1 MSKKNCLHSLGFQ
14 YILEISILIIF
25 VCITLSTLIYNYVRK
40 SDVAQITGSMA
51 KRSGDIGKLVDYEIN
66 SYIQHVEDI
75 AQRPEIQSMD
85 FTQQRPVLIA
95 EAKRIGFERFQVGDL
110 NGDVISTTG
119 ERANAADR
127 PFYKQA
133 LAGKSNISDVLYA
146 RIDLKMVIVVSCPI
160 YNNEGKIAGVLSG
173 VTSARKLND
182 ILSSVRLDYEGS
194 SFIINKTGQKMA
206 GIDYTKATVLDND
219 LEKKDTASLSGL
231 ITAEKQ
237 MIAEKEG
244 LCTFENNNK
253 MYYLTFT
260 GINHGEWI
268 LGIYQNKK
276 EALGSLSKLFSTIKL
291 LTICFII
298 IGIIAGFLP
307 EKQLKPLES
316 LGTSITGIASGNA
329 DLTKRIDL
337 KSKNEIGTVVSGFN
351 RFVAKLQSIMQ
362 ELKQSKSI
370 LSDAG
375 KTLQAST
382 EDTAAEITQILS
394 NIDSVSGQITNQSA
408 SVEETAGAVNEIAS
422 NIASLEKMIETQS
435 AGVTQASAAVEEMVG
450 NITSVNVSIGKM
462 AESFGGLQQNTQ
474 NGIKKQEEINERI
487 LIIAD
492 QSKMLKEANSAISN
506 IAEQTNLLA
515 MNAAIEAAHAGEA
528 GKGFSVVS
536 DEIRKLS
543 ETSSSQSKT
552 IGDELKKIEDS
563 IKGVVSVSKESKEV
577 FTQVSLHI
585 KDTDELVH
593 QIQRAMSEQQEGS
606 KQINQALHD
615 MNGSTSEV
623 RSASAEM
630 SAGNKAILEEVKRL
644 QDTTVVMKDS
654 VGEMSL
660 GAKKIHKTGSSLRD
674 ISENMEQTIQNIGN
688 QIDMFKV

>member
-1 MSKKNCLHSLGFQ
+1 MNKKNHLHSLGVQ
-14 YILEISILIIF
+14 YILEISILITF
-25 VCITLSTLIYNYVRK
+25 VCITLSVLIFKSVKK
-40 SDVAQITGSMA
+40 SDVAQITGTMA

-75 AQRPEIQSMD
+75 AQRQEIRSMD
-85 FTQQRPVLIA
+85 FTQQRPVLID

-119 ERANAADR
+119 EKANAADR
-127 PFYKQA
+127 AFYKQA

-160 YNNEGKIAGVLSG
+160 YNNEGKVVGVLSG

-182 ILSSVRLDYEGS
+182 ILSSVQLDYEGS
-194 SFIINKTGQKMA
+194 SFIINQEGQKMA
-206 GIDYTKATVLDND
+206 GIDYTNAKTLDND
-219 LEKKDTASLSGL
+219 LEKKDTPSLSGL

-237 MIAEKEG
+237 MIAEKKG
-244 LCTFENNNK
+244 LCTFANNNK
-253 MYYLTFT
+253 TYYLTFT
-260 GINHGEWI
+260 SINNGNWI

-276 EALGSLSKLFSTIKL
+276 EALGELSELLSTTVLF
-291 LTICFII
+291 TICFII

-307 EKQLKPLES
+307 KKQLKPLQT
-316 LGTSITGIASGNA
+316 LGNRITDIASGNA

-337 KSKNEIGTVVSGFN
+337 KSKNEIGTVVCGFN
-351 RFVAKLQSIMQ
+351 NFVAKLQSIMQ
-362 ELKQSKSI
+362 ELKQSKNI

-375 KTLQAST
+375 KNLHNCT
-382 EDTAAEITQILS
+382 EDTSAAITQILA
-394 NIDSVSGQITNQSA
+394 NIDSVRGQITSQSA

-450 NITSVNVSIGKM
+450 NITSVNASIEKM
-462 AESFGGLQQNTQ
+462 VKSFSGLQQDTQ
-474 NGIKKQEEINERI
+474 SGIKKQEDINERI
-487 LIIAD
+487 MLIAE
-492 QSKMLKEANSAISN
+492 QSKMLEEANSAISN

-543 ETSSSQSKT
+543 ETSGSQSKS

-563 IKGVVSVSKESKEV
+563 ISGVVSVSKESKEV
-577 FTQVSLHI
+577 FTQVSLRI
-585 KDTDELVH
+585 KNTDELVH
-593 QIQRAMSEQQEGS
+593 QIQSAMSEQQEGS

-615 MNGSTSEV
+615 MNDSTSEV
-623 RSASAEM
+623 RNASGEM
-630 SAGNKAILEEVKRL
+630 SEGNKAILEEVKRL
-644 QDTTVVMKDS
+644 QDATVVMKNS
-654 VGEMSL
+654 VGDMSL
-660 GAKKIHKTGSSLRD
+660 GAEKIHTTGSSLQN
-674 ISENMEQTIQNIGN
+674 ISENMEQTIQDIGG
-688 QIDMFKV
+688 QIDLFKV